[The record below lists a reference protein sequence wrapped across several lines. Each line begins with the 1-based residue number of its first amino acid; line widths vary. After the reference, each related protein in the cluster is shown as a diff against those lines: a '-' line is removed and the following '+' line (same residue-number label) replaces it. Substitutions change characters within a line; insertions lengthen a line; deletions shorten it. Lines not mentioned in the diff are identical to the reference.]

1 MNARALKFVRFD
13 RIEDHFRKGWVALI
27 PNAPMHHHYY
37 GIELAWLC
45 DCPVP
50 GGFKYEYRHRV
61 PLTQAP
67 ESAEHERTA
76 SGA

>member
-1 MNARALKFVRFD
+1 MKAHALKFVSFERV
-13 RIEDHFRKGWVALI
+13 EDHFRTGWVPLI
-27 PNAPMHHHYY
+27 PNAPHHHQYY

-50 GGFKYEYRHRV
+50 GGFGEYAISK
-61 PLTQAP
+61 PLTEEGA
-67 ESAEHERTA
+67 HERAA